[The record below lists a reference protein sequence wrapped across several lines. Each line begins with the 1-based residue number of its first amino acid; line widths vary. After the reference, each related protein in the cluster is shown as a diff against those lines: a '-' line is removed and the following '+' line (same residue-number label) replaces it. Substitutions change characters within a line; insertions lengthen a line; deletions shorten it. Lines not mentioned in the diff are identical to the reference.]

1 MAKGFHGVVV
11 MHVVED
17 ARGGETDAY
26 AVGTPNLN
34 YGLCNFDGET
44 AAVDHGSPIR
54 VGAMVRAAA
63 EELVEEIAVRV
74 MDFYAIE
81 AGFLG
86 EFGSVD
92 IFGNDSREFGGFESA
107 RGDVVDHLFAGEDL
121 AFGSDGGGSDRKNAV
136 GLKAGMGDATDVPE
150 LEEDAATR
158 EMNGLD
164 NFFPSGDLFGG
175 VDAGGVRVAVAEG
188 GDGRCFADDQS
199 GRGTLAVIL
208 GVEIVGDV
216 TSGSPAPGE
225 GSHQNPVR
233 KFEGA

>member
-1 MAKGFHGVVV
+1 MVSAAAKKLIQKVSVGVV
-11 MHVVED
+11 
-17 ARGGETDAY
+17 
-26 AVGTPNLN
+26 
-34 YGLCNFDGET
+34 
-44 AAVDHGSPIR
+44 
-54 VGAMVRAAA
+54 
-63 EELVEEIAVRV
+63 
-74 MDFYAIE
+74 DFYAIE

-92 IFGNDSREFGGFESA
+92 VFGNDSGEFGDFKGTG
-107 RGDVVDHLFAGEDL
+107 GDVIDHLFAGEDL

-136 GLKAGMGDATDVPE
+136 GLKAGMGDTTDVPE
-150 LEEDAATR
+150 LEKDAAPR

-164 NFFPSGDLFGG
+164 NFFPSGDLVGC
-175 VDAGGVRVAVAEG
+175 VDAGGVGVTVAER

-216 TSGSPAPGE
+216 TGGSPASGQ
-225 GSHQNPVR
+225 GRHQNPVR